1 MRTKGSNVL
10 CVMTSLDMSEILG
23 KEYSINKAKRSPM
36 KGSKRKHESKTV
48 FHYSSCQGRSLR
60 KPAVIAVD

>member
-1 MRTKGSNVL
+1 
-10 CVMTSLDMSEILG
+10 MTSLDMSEILG